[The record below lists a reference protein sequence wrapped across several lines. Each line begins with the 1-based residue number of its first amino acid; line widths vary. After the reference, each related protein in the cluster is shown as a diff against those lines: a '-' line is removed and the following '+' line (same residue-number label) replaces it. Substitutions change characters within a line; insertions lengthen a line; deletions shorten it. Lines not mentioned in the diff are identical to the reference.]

1 VPRKKKEKAPT
12 SALGEFE
19 GLPVLA
25 VGIELP
31 GAAGGLRD
39 PLRVDPLILHG
50 GEQAFATFEL
60 VTNKVR
66 FDPVKVDDVLIG
78 WTRVH
83 VMGVENATFV
93 DENLVRDQLDE
104 MARRVAERKEA
115 DEAAKR
121 RESGNVNLDDALH
134 EKDHAAGRHSDGLV
148 QGCPECDAEQ
158 TAADAE
164 AMGDG

>member
-1 VPRKKKEKAPT
+1 MARKKKVEAPK

-50 GEQAFATFEL
+50 GDTAFATFEL

-66 FDPVKVDDVLIG
+66 FDPVKVDDALIG

-115 DEAAKR
+115 EDAAKR
-121 RESGNVNLDDALH
+121 KESGNVNLDDALY
-134 EKDHAAGRHSDGLV
+134 EKDHAAGRHADALV
-148 QGCPECDAEQ
+148 AGCSECDLEQ

>member
-1 VPRKKKEKAPT
+1 VPRKKKETAPA

-66 FDPVKVDDVLIG
+66 FDPVKVDDALIG
-78 WTRVH
+78 WARVH

-93 DENLVRDQLDE
+93 AEDLVRDQLDE
-104 MARRVAERKEA
+104 MSRRVAERKEA
-115 DEAAKR
+115 EEAAKR
-121 RESGNVNLDDALH
+121 RETGNVSLDDAIH
-134 EKDHAAGRHSDGLV
+134 EKDHAAGRHTELV
-148 QGCPECDAEQ
+148 AGCPECDAEQ

>member
-1 VPRKKKEKAPT
+1 MARKKKDDTPK

-50 GEQAFATFEL
+50 GDTAFATFEL

-93 DENLVRDQLDE
+93 DEELVRDQLDE

-115 DEAAKR
+115 EEAAKR
-121 RESGNVNLDDALH
+121 RESGTPNLDDALY
-134 EKDHAAGRHSDGLV
+134 EKDHAAGRHSELV
-148 QGCPECDAEQ
+148 KGCPDCDAEQ

>member
-1 VPRKKKEKAPT
+1 MPRKKKEEAPK

-50 GEQAFATFEL
+50 GDTAFATFEL
-60 VTNKVR
+60 ITNKVR

-93 DENLVRDQLDE
+93 DEELVRDQLDE

-115 DEAAKR
+115 EEVAKR

-134 EKDHAAGRHSDGLV
+134 EKDHAAGRHTELV
-148 QGCPECDAEQ
+148 QGCPECDLEQ